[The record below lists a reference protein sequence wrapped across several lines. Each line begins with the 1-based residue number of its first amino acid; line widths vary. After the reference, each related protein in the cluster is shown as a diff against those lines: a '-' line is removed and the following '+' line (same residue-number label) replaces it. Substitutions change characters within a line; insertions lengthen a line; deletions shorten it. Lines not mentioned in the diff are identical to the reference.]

1 MTITSGRPA
10 EAQSARRVFGVAV
23 VARRL
28 AEIVRVNTAACW
40 IEGEV
45 TNLRHGR
52 DRRLLFFTL
61 KDAAEPDGAQLE
73 VFARRGELARGVEP
87 ADGMLVQLFGW
98 PELYEPT
105 GRLQIRATRI
115 EPSGEGAILARIE
128 ALRRLLD
135 AEGLFAAARKRPL
148 PDLPRCVGLITAA
161 DGAARDDVVSGML
174 ARFPAADTVIVR
186 ATMQGP
192 ACADEVV
199 RALRHLDRDRRV
211 DVIVIARG
219 GGSVQDLLP
228 FSEEAIVRAI
238 AACGTPTVAAIG
250 HERDVSLACLAADVR
265 ASTPTAAAALVVP
278 DAAALARDL
287 RTLSERARDGA
298 RRAVLRAARELAGL
312 ARRPSIA
319 EPARALLERPA
330 DRHDELSRRLR
341 RSLDQGRERAA
352 ERLAGRARDL
362 ARAAARSGADAE
374 AALGGLRTRLARAA
388 RAELEGAEAAAAVLR
403 ARLGAA
409 DPTAPLERG
418 FALVSAPD
426 AAAVT
431 SARAAAAARLLTLR
445 FADGRVGATVTSGPE
460 PS

>member
-1 MTITSGRPA
+1 MLASV
-10 EAQSARRVFGVAV
+10 RRVFSVAV

-28 AEIVRVNTAACW
+28 GEILRQHTRACW

-52 DRRLLFFTL
+52 DRRLLYFTL
-61 KDAAEPDGAQLE
+61 KDAQQPDAAQLE
-73 VFARRGELARGVEP
+73 VFARRAELARGPEP

-98 PELYEPT
+98 PEWYEPG
-105 GRLQIRATRI
+105 GRLQVRATRI
-115 EPSGEGAILARIE
+115 EPAGEGAILARIE
-128 ALRRLLD
+128 ELRRRLD
-135 AEGLFAAARKRPL
+135 AEGLFAAGRKRPL
-148 PDLPRCVGLITAA
+148 PGFPRRVGLITAA
-161 DGAARDDVVSGML
+161 DGAARDDVVTGML

-199 RALRHLDRDRRV
+199 RALHHLDRDPRV

-228 FSEEAIVRAI
+228 FSEEVIVRAV
-238 AACGTPTVAAIG
+238 AACRTATVSAIG
-250 HERDVSLACLAADVR
+250 HERDVTLTCLAADVR

-287 RTLSERARDGA
+287 RTLGERARDAA
-298 RRAVLRAARELAGL
+298 RR
-312 ARRPSIA
+312 SS
-319 EPARALLERPA
+319 ARAA
-330 DRHDELSRRLR
+330 DRHGELTGRLG
-341 RSLDQGRERAA
+341 RSLEVGRLRAA
-352 ERLAGRARDL
+352 ERLAGMARDL
-362 ARAAARSGADAE
+362 ARAAARAGAAAE
-374 AALGGLRTRLARAA
+374 LSVAALGTRLARAGRGQLD
-388 RAELEGAEAAAAVLR
+388 RAQAGTAVLR
-403 ARLGAA
+403 ARLAAA

-418 FALVSAPD
+418 FALVSAAG

-431 SARAAAAARLLTLR
+431 SAAAAADARDLTLR

-460 PS
+460 AA